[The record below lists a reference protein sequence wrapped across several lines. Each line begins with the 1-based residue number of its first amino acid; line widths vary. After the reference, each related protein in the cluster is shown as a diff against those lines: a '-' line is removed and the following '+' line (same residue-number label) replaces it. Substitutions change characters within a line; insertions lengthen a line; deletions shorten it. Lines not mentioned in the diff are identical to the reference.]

1 MPVTALS
8 PRPAQLN
15 AAAALLFDPDHP
27 LLRQARDAVA
37 PQSLPYSAN
46 IAPEAAWALFE
57 QQAAVL
63 IDVRTAEERKFVGY
77 VPGSLH
83 LPWLMG
89 TALQTNPRFV
99 RELEAKVPKS
109 AVVLLLCRSGARSVS
124 AASAAVRAGFQ
135 HVYNILEGFEGE
147 LDDSG
152 HRGQHSGWRF
162 RGLPW
167 IQD

>member
-8 PRPAQLN
+8 PRAGQSDS
-15 AAAALLFDPDHP
+15 AAALRFEPDHP
-27 LLRQARDAVA
+27 LLTEARKAIA
-37 PQSLPYSAN
+37 PKSLPYTAN
-46 IAPEAAWALFE
+46 IPPEAAWALFE

-77 VPGSLH
+77 VPRSLH
-83 LPWLMG
+83 LPWLLG
-89 TALQTNPRFV
+89 TAMQTNPRFV

-109 AVVLLLCRSGARSVS
+109 AVLLLLCRSGARSAS
-124 AASAAVRAGFQ
+124 AAAAAVRAGFQ
-135 HVYNILEGFEGE
+135 HVYNVLEGFEGE
-147 LDDSG
+147 LDGSG
-152 HRGQHSGWRF
+152 HRGQRSGWRF